1 MRIQE
6 LFLERLTQ
14 NKSRIFIAEREHFSN
29 SFCMLKYVLEKY
41 FDIYIYES
49 DLYYGRYGKPYLKNK
64 GIYYNISHSGIYIV
78 IALSLKEIGIDIQLV
93 KNKIDWDCF
102 FSESESNMV
111 KNDISDEV
119 LGFSVLWS
127 CKEAYLKKIGSGL
140 AIDYSTILFNTMKTQ
155 FFYHRNIINW
165 TVIESGSER
174 YVLSLCLGID

>member
-1 MRIQE
+1 
-6 LFLERLTQ
+6 
-14 NKSRIFIAEREHFSN
+14 
-29 SFCMLKYVLEKY
+29 
-41 FDIYIYES
+41 
-49 DLYYGRYGKPYLKNK
+49 
-64 GIYYNISHSGIYIV
+64 
-78 IALSLKEIGIDIQLV
+78 
-93 KNKIDWDCF
+93 
-102 FSESESNMV
+102 MV

>member
-1 MRIQE
+1 
-6 LFLERLTQ
+6 
-14 NKSRIFIAEREHFSN
+14 
-29 SFCMLKYVLEKY
+29 MLKYVLEKY

-155 FFYHRNIINW
+155 FFYNRNIINW
-165 TVIESGSER
+165 TVIERGSER